1 MQSLSFHLSGGDQSW
16 LQTYYTHTTIDGFR
30 FTIKYSREKS
40 DLCLIGSVPS
50 SLSYKTFLFFP
61 YFHISF
67 NNWKNKYI
75 LDHFLHGLSFGPDG
89 RLCQLLWRQTF
100 FHFEILFFLSFW
112 RERFI
117 LTIDCLCLA
126 TRERN
131 HSLGRFRGKK
141 YQKFSELQKICKY
154 ILNQLCNKHLFRRVL
169 FRLGKLTVK
178 SKSFW
183 VSFYSKTSSDPLL
196 E

>member
-1 MQSLSFHLSGGDQSW
+1 MPLFAVLV
-16 LQTYYTHTTIDGFR
+16 FP
-30 FTIKYSREKS
+30 
-40 DLCLIGSVPS
+40 LIGGGSVLVANVLHTHNHRW
-50 SLSYKTFLFFP
+50 LSVHNQVFPGKIRLMFDRICSIVFVVQNLSVFFP

-154 ILNQLCNKHLFRRVL
+154 I
-169 FRLGKLTVK
+169 
-178 SKSFW
+178 
-183 VSFYSKTSSDPLL
+183 
-196 E
+196 

>member
-1 MQSLSFHLSGGDQSW
+1 MPLFAVLVFPLIGGDQSW

-100 FHFEILFFLSFW
+100 FHFETVFFIFLERTLYFDHWLPLFGDKGEKPFTW
-112 RERFI
+112 E
-117 LTIDCLCLA
+117 
-126 TRERN
+126 
-131 HSLGRFRGKK
+131 
-141 YQKFSELQKICKY
+141 
-154 ILNQLCNKHLFRRVL
+154 
-169 FRLGKLTVK
+169 
-178 SKSFW
+178 
-183 VSFYSKTSSDPLL
+183 VSRKEVPKVQWIT
-196 E
+196 ENM

>member
-1 MQSLSFHLSGGDQSW
+1 MPLFAVLVFPLIGGDQSW

-100 FHFEILFFLSFW
+100 FHFEILFFYLFGENALFW
-112 RERFI
+112 PLIAFVWRQGRE
-117 LTIDCLCLA
+117 TIHLGGFE
-126 TRERN
+126 ERSTKSSVN
-131 HSLGRFRGKK
+131 YRK
-141 YQKFSELQKICKY
+141 YVNTY
-154 ILNQLCNKHLFRRVL
+154 
-169 FRLGKLTVK
+169 
-178 SKSFW
+178 
-183 VSFYSKTSSDPLL
+183 
-196 E
+196 